1 MEQKIQ
7 TIKTWLGSGSINLFG
22 DPFAGKDTQA
32 EILAGLLEAPAAI
45 SGGAIMRALP
55 PDSQEQKE
63 MATGNTVTSD
73 LYLRIISPYLA
84 RKEFV
89 GKPLVLSTVGR
100 KEGEEGPVM
109 AATEKT
115 GHPLKA
121 AILLKLTEDEVWR
134 RFDAAHA
141 DGNRGPRADDTRE
154 TLEIRLQVYK
164 EQTMPVINFYR
175 DQGLLIEVNGQ
186 KSVEEVTD
194 EIVDELYLRAI
205 DFTE

>member
-1 MEQKIQ
+1 MEKQIQ
-7 TIKTWLGSGSINLFG
+7 TIKTWLGSGSINIFG

-32 EILAGLLEAPAAI
+32 EILAELLGTPAAI

-63 MATGNTVTSD
+63 MATGDTVSSD

-84 RKEFV
+84 REEFV
-89 GKPLVLSTVGR
+89 GKPLMLSTVGR

-115 GHPLKA
+115 GHPMKA
-121 AILLKLTEDEVWR
+121 VILLSLSEEEVWR
-134 RFDAAHA
+134 RFEAAQA
-141 DGNRGPRADDTRE
+141 DGDRGLRADDTRE
-154 TLEIRLQVYK
+154 TLAVRLQVYK

-175 DQGLLIEVNGQ
+175 EQGLLIEVDGQ
-186 KSVEEVTD
+186 KSVEDVTN

-205 DFTE
+205 NFTK